1 MNNII
6 SALKDWRVIVILVA
20 MFSGFAVAYYGM
32 NETAAK
38 TMNHNN
44 ALAKS
49 VVEKLEVI
57 RHDTVTVTK
66 EITVTDTIREYIKSV
81 SYSSIIPSK
90 IDTFETYKGGKIDL
104 SMEWN
109 GGIFEIEANEI
120 KLLCNGRL
128 FKKFDEDGDDI
139 TDCAGEW
146 ILAFKGE
153 R

>member
-1 MNNII
+1 MNNIF
-6 SALKDWRVIVILVA
+6 SALKDRRVIIILA
-20 MFSGFAVAYYGM
+20 ALFSGFAVAYYGM

-44 ALAKS
+44 ALAKA
-49 VVEKLEVI
+49 VVEKLEVT

-66 EITVTDTIREYIKSV
+66 EVTVTDTIREYIKSV
-81 SYSSIIPSK
+81 SYSSMIPSK
-90 IDTFETYKGGKIDL
+90 VDTFETYKGGKIDL

>member
-1 MNNII
+1 MNNIF
-6 SALKDWRVIVILVA
+6 SALKDWRVIIILA
-20 MFSGFAVAYYGM
+20 ALFSGFAVAYYGM
-32 NETAAK
+32 NDTAAK

-44 ALAKS
+44 ALAKA

-66 EITVTDTIREYIKSV
+66 EVTVTDTIREYIKSV
-81 SYSSIIPSK
+81 SYSTIIPSK

>member
-6 SALKDWRVIVILVA
+6 SALKDWRVIVIIAVV
-20 MFSGFAVAYYGM
+20 FSGFVVTYYGM

-38 TMNHNN
+38 SMEFDK
-44 ALAKS
+44 ALAKA

-57 RHDTVTVTK
+57 KHDTVTVTK

-81 SYSSIIPSK
+81 SYSSMVPSK
-90 IDTFETYKGGKIDL
+90 VDTFETYKGGKIDL